1 MNKFSLGNTILDDTM
16 VCLPICGD
24 NPQDLVSE
32 LSPIQVAS
40 HGKTDNTTYISV
52 DLAH

>member
-1 MNKFSLGNTILDDTM
+1 MVLDDTT

-32 LSPIQVAS
+32 LSPVQVTS
-40 HGKTDNTTYISV
+40 HCKTD
-52 DLAH
+52 